1 MHILKWSAF
10 SLDIE
15 CIIGECEWVC
25 VVYIA
30 MLSLSVRSQVF
41 FCLFHSNTAEGMY
54 TDLSM
59 RIDTAD
65 SIIYSYA
72 DCVCLRAC
80 AGTRGLII
88 WYGVFF
94 GCSVYNGKQYILD
107 IFACHNNTV

>member
-1 MHILKWSAF
+1 
-10 SLDIE
+10 
-15 CIIGECEWVC
+15 
-25 VVYIA
+25 
-30 MLSLSVRSQVF
+30 
-41 FCLFHSNTAEGMY
+41 MY

-107 IFACHNNTV
+107 IFACHNNTVSKLLNTQFWFEIHLPQKSIPTS